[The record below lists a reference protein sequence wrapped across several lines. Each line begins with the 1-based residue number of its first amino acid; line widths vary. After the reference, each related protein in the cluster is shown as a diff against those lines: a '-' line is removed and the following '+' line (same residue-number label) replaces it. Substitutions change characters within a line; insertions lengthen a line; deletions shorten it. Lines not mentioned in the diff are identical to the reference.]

1 MQRSRLKNIINKSR
15 ELSNNRDPF
24 DSFKDSLP
32 TELDYYK
39 DGGKYRLKAAWEAYG
54 KPKNLQEAQW
64 NGLVENINGKSI
76 MPSIGYNESLDRYEY
91 LNTGKDN
98 DIVNKD
104 IRAWDNNVIP
114 FIQELKSGGFI
125 KSFNEEE
132 NCWIYC
138 KEDINSFK
146 EGGNVPYKKE
156 VKIKDKLS
164 TYKDFIN
171 YIIDT
176 ERNGGG
182 YDYEGFWNDE
192 DLKNKWFEEEDK
204 SPGKAHFNDKYK
216 LPNHYTFS
224 TDSKFSNSVT
234 PGGQWSR
241 DKNGKWTFTTSPYVE
256 SQHSLEEMLDYFKK
270 NEPDTVLIYKNQ
282 PYFNWNEVD
291 SFKNGGQMNII
302 PEGALHARKNNME
315 GAGKDFT
322 AKGIPVLDNG
332 GEQKAE
338 IEKEEWTMTK
348 ELTDDIESWYKK
360 YYDEEISQKDKDEL
374 AIKCGKRI
382 CKELLHN
389 TDDRAG
395 LIDKILKEEN

>member
-1 MQRSRLKNIINKSR
+1 M
-15 ELSNNRDPF
+15 E
-24 DSFKDSLP
+24 
-32 TELDYYK
+32 
-39 DGGKYRLKAAWEAYG
+39 
-54 KPKNLQEAQW
+54 
-64 NGLVENINGKSI
+64 
-76 MPSIGYNESLDRYEY
+76 
-91 LNTGKDN
+91 N

-125 KSFNEEE
+125 RFFNEEE
-132 NCWIYC
+132 NCWTYC

-146 EGGNVPYKKE
+146 EGGNVPK
-156 VKIKDKLS
+156 VKTKDKLS

-176 ERNGGG
+176 GRNGGG
-182 YDYEGFWNDE
+182 YDYEEFWNDE
-192 DLKNKWFEEEDK
+192 DLKNQWFEEEDK
-204 SPGKAHFNDKYK
+204 NPGKAHFNDKYK

-234 PGGQWSR
+234 PGGQWSK
-241 DKNGKWTFTTSPYVE
+241 DENGKWTFTTSPYVE
-256 SQHSLEEMLDYFKK
+256 SQHSLEEMLKYFNK
-270 NEPDTVLIYKNQ
+270 NEPETILIYKNQ
-282 PYFNWNEVD
+282 PYFNWNKVD
-291 SFKNGGQMNII
+291 SFKNGGQMNLI

-315 GAGKDFT
+315 GAGEDFT

-338 IEKEEWTMTK
+338 IEREEWTMTK
-348 ELTDDIESWYKK
+348 ELTDDIENWYRK

-395 LIDKILKEEN
+395 LIEKILKEDN

>member
-15 ELSNNRDPF
+15 EVLNKDPF
-24 DSFKDSLP
+24 DSFKQSLP
-32 TELDYYK
+32 SELDYYK

-64 NGLVENINGKSI
+64 NGLVENINGKII
-76 MPSIGYNESLDRYEY
+76 MPSIGYNESLNRYEY

-104 IRAWDNNVIP
+104 IRAWDNDVIP
-114 FIQELKSGGFI
+114 FIQELKHGGFVRV
-125 KSFNEEE
+125 FNNDE
-132 NCWIYC
+132 NCWTYSLQ
-138 KEDINSFK
+138 K
-146 EGGNVPYKKE
+146 GGTLN
-156 VKIKDKLS
+156 LN
-164 TYKDFIN
+164 N
-171 YIIDT
+171 YNEFRKYLQDT
-176 ERNGGG
+176 ERTEPD
-182 YDYEGFWNDE
+182 YDYESFWNDE
-192 DLKNKWFEEEDK
+192 ELRNKWLKDEELNK
-204 SPGKAHFNDKYK
+204 GKAHFDDRYK
-216 LPNHYTFS
+216 LPSHYTFS
-224 TDSKFSNSVT
+224 TDSIHSNAEHL
-234 PGGQWSR
+234 GGVWSK
-241 DKNGKWTFTTSPYVE
+241 DENGKWTFTTSPYVE
-256 SQHSLEEMLDYFKK
+256 SQHTLEEMEEYFRKH
-270 NEPDTVLIYKNQ
+270 EPDAHLIYGGTQ
-282 PYFNWNEVD
+282 I
-291 SFKNGGQMNII
+291 FKNGGQMNVI

-322 AKGIPVLDNG
+322 AKGIPVIDND

-360 YYDEEISQKDKDEL
+360 YYSEDLTQKEKDEL

-395 LIDKILKEEN
+395 LIDKILKEED

>member
-15 ELSNNRDPF
+15 ELSSRDPF
-24 DSFKDSLP
+24 DSFKNSLP
-32 TELDYYK
+32 SELDYYK

-54 KPKNLQEAQW
+54 KPKNLQEARW

-91 LNTGKDN
+91 LNTGKNN

-114 FIQELKSGGFI
+114 LIQELKSGGFI
-125 KSFNEEE
+125 RSFNEEE

-138 KEDINSFK
+138 KGEINSFK
-146 EGGNVPYKKE
+146 DGGQAPKKTKD
-156 VKIKDKLS
+156 KIK
-164 TYKDFIN
+164 TYEDFLK
-171 YIIDT
+171 YLEDT
-176 ERNGGG
+176 GRVDND

-192 DLKNKWFEEEDK
+192 ETRNKWFENEDK
-204 SPGKAHFNDKYK
+204 SPGKAHFNDRYK
-216 LPNHYTFS
+216 RPNHFTFS
-224 TDSKFSNSVT
+224 TDSKYSNEST
-234 PGGQWSR
+234 LGGQWTQ
-241 DKNGKWTFTTSPYVE
+241 NEAGNWTFKTSPYVE
-256 SQHSLEEMLDYFKK
+256 SQHSLEEMIDYFKR
-270 NEPDTVLIYKNQ
+270 NEPNSTLIYNGQ
-282 PYFNWNEVD
+282 TVVN
-291 SFKNGGQMNII
+291 SFKDGGQMNLI

-348 ELTDDIESWYKK
+348 ELTDDIENWYKK
-360 YYDEEISQKDKDEL
+360 YYDENTPQKDKDEL

-395 LIDKILKEEN
+395 LIEKILKEDN